1 MSLEKDIK
9 LKDTA
14 FTTASADIKALKD
27 RAEKLKAELNSMY
40 EDLTTALDTPAGK
53 EIQITAKNVL
63 IKPIDDLILVIKQM
77 SETLEDII
85 SSDYYKGVFDKY
97 ASLVQNL

>member
-14 FTTASADIKALKD
+14 FTTASADMKALKD
-27 RAEKLKAELNSMY
+27 RAEKLKAELNNMY

-53 EIQITAKNVL
+53 EIQITAK
-63 IKPIDDLILVIKQM
+63 M
-77 SETLEDII
+77 SL
-85 SSDYYKGVFDKY
+85 
-97 ASLVQNL
+97 